1 MEICGS
7 PFCRPATFSAFPKNT
22 FWHSQGN
29 LSVFRSLRVIL
40 YLSLLGGCIA
50 FSSFSTLS
58 CLPPPFWCYCPA
70 VFKVSRK
77 FSSWASSWRR
87 TYSEFGKNPFSP
99 FNCSILTEI
108 MTEVEQPPQN
118 GIDPTAGED
127 DDNSK
132 ARPADIEQVSAGRRS
147 PNWITTPPPNTH
159 HHHFTFSSSRICAK
173 WSVASESRL

>member
-1 MEICGS
+1 MRQSILS
-7 PFCRPATFSAFPKNT
+7 PRHFLCFPQKYFLTFTGKPVSFPLSES
-22 FWHSQGN
+22 HSIS
-29 LSVFRSLRVIL
+29 LSI
-40 YLSLLGGCIA
+40 GCIA

-87 TYSEFGKNPFSP
+87 TYSKFGKNPFSP